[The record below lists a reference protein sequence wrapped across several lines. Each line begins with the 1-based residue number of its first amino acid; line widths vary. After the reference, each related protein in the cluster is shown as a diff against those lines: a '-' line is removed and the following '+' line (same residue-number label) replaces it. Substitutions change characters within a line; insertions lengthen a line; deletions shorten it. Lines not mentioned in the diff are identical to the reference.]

1 MNSFSEDSLNY
12 VSPETTKTFHDLAV
26 IWLQANI
33 TAAGLSPEELL
44 IEYRKVFDR
53 IVAADT
59 AEQKL
64 PGSSRRQITDCLP
77 R

>member
-1 MNSFSEDSLNY
+1 MNSFSENSLNY
-12 VSPETTKTFHDLAV
+12 VSPETTKTFHDLTV

-33 TAAGLSPEELL
+33 NAAGLSPEELL
-44 IEYRKVFDR
+44 VEYRKVLDR

-64 PGSSRRQITDCLP
+64 PGSSIK
-77 R
+77 

>member
-1 MNSFSEDSLNY
+1 MNSFSENSLNY

-44 IEYRKVFDR
+44 VEYRKVFDR